1 MLGSEI
7 KSTKIEIRMING
19 LATKL
24 KNGSI
29 YLSIP
34 TYDLEKIMM
43 LKELITILQYINGDN
58 KI

>member
-1 MLGSEI
+1 MFGSEI

-43 LKELITILQYINGDN
+43 LKELITILQYIKGDN